1 MLRIKTQ
8 MKLAVAALL
17 LSQITFAQQEPM
29 FTHYMFNTQAVNPAY
44 AGNRGM
50 TTMTLLHRSQWVGI
64 EGAPMTQTLTV
75 NSPIFRNKLGLGV
88 SLQNDKIGPTNIFTG
103 NLDLA
108 YKLKI
113 NKKNN
118 IAFGIKSVLSY
129 FDRNLTGL
137 YAAETGDIAI
147 DNATRN
153 DMFMDFGIGVL
164 YTNEHFYAGLS
175 TPKVLFNNFSDQNS
189 GNDLGAK
196 EVQHYYFTA
205 GGAIDLSSNVEFKP
219 STFVRATH
227 GAPVT
232 VDVSALFEMN
242 KKLEVGAMWRSYDAV
257 GILLGYNFK
266 ENLRIGYSFDWSYGN
281 RTFTYNFGSHEVM
294 LRYELFYKGN
304 ENITSPRYF

>member
-1 MLRIKTQ
+1 
-8 MKLAVAALL
+8 
-17 LSQITFAQQEPM
+17 
-29 FTHYMFNTQAVNPAY
+29 
-44 AGNRGM
+44 
-50 TTMTLLHRSQWVGI
+50 
-64 EGAPMTQTLTV
+64 
-75 NSPIFRNKLGLGV
+75 
-88 SLQNDKIGPTNIFTG
+88 
-103 NLDLA
+103 
-108 YKLKI
+108 
-113 NKKNN
+113 
-118 IAFGIKSVLSY
+118 
-129 FDRNLTGL
+129 
-137 YAAETGDIAI
+137 
-147 DNATRN
+147 
-153 DMFMDFGIGVL
+153 
-164 YTNEHFYAGLS
+164 
-175 TPKVLFNNFSDQNS
+175 
-189 GNDLGAK
+189 LGAK

-257 GILLGYNFK
+257 GILLGYTFK